1 MLNLHEDERSKP
13 TSWIPVGWMPH
24 YDPTR
29 APDRPTN
36 RGFESHPT
44 RQNEIFHACF
54 RALLSEFS
62 DCEPEAEVIPWG
74 DGINRVTV
82 FRLGGII
89 GDQQEADRATS
100 QGAVCHRCVNHDF
113 LRKLFE
119 SA

>member
-1 MLNLHEDERSKP
+1 MKTKGQNQHPGYQWDGSHITTLRLRLIVQLIKDLKL
-13 TSWIPVGWMPH
+13 
-24 YDPTR
+24 
-29 APDRPTN
+29 
-36 RGFESHPT
+36 ESNPT

-89 GDQQEADRATS
+89 GDQQELPGSRPRDKSGCRVPQVRNS
-100 QGAVCHRCVNHDF
+100 
-113 LRKLFE
+113 
-119 SA
+119 

>member
-1 MLNLHEDERSKP
+1 MLNLHEEERSKP
-13 TSWIPVGWMPH
+13 SSWIPVGWIPH
-24 YDPTR
+24 YDR
-29 APDRPTN
+29 DLAPDRPPKE
-36 RGFESHPT
+36 GFDSHPV

-62 DCEPEAEVIPWG
+62 DCEPEAEVLPWG

-100 QGAVCHRCVNHDF
+100 QGAVCHRCVKLEI
-113 LRKLFE
+113 LRNTRCF
-119 SA
+119 A

>member
-1 MLNLHEDERSKP
+1 MG
-13 TSWIPVGWMPH
+13 WIPH
-24 YDPTR
+24 YDPAL
-29 APDRPTN
+29 APERPSKD
-36 RGFESHPT
+36 GFESHPT

-89 GDQQEADRATS
+89 GDQQELPGSRPRDKSGCRVPQVRNS
-100 QGAVCHRCVNHDF
+100 
-113 LRKLFE
+113 
-119 SA
+119 

>member
-13 TSWIPVGWMPH
+13 ASWIPVGWIPH
-24 YDPTR
+24 YDPDL
-29 APDRPTN
+29 AIDRPGT
-36 RGFESHPT
+36 GVEGHQA

-62 DCEPEAEVIPWG
+62 ECEPEAEVIPWG
-74 DGINRVTV
+74 DGMNRLTV

-100 QGAVCHRCVNHDF
+100 QGAVCHRCVVNGF
-113 LRKLFE
+113 MRKIHLY
-119 SA
+119 A

>member
-1 MLNLHEDERSKP
+1 MG
-13 TSWIPVGWMPH
+13 WIPH
-24 YDPTR
+24 YDPAL
-29 APDRPTN
+29 APERPSKD
-36 RGFESHPT
+36 GFESHPT

-82 FRLGGII
+82 FRLGGPGII

-100 QGAVCHRCVNHDF
+100 QGAVCHRCVIHEY
-113 LRKLFE
+113 LRKWYV

>member
-100 QGAVCHRCVNHDF
+100 QGTVCHRCVIRCF
-113 LRKLFE
+113 VRKI
-119 SA
+119 

>member
-13 TSWIPVGWMPH
+13 SSWIPVGWIPH
-24 YDPTR
+24 YE
-29 APDRPTN
+29 PDFAKRPK
-36 RGFESHPT
+36 GGCESHPT

-62 DCEPEAEVIPWG
+62 DCKPEAEVIPWG
-74 DGINRVTV
+74 DGLNRVTV

-100 QGAVCHRCVNHDF
+100 QGTVCHRCVIRCF
-113 LRKLFE
+113 VRKMRIF
-119 SA
+119 A

>member
-1 MLNLHEDERSKP
+1 M
-13 TSWIPVGWMPH
+13 GWMPH

-36 RGFESHPT
+36 KGFESHPS

-100 QGAVCHRCVNHDF
+100 QGSVCHRCVNHDF
-113 LRKLFE
+113 LRKLFV

>member
-1 MLNLHEDERSKP
+1 MG
-13 TSWIPVGWMPH
+13 WIPH
-24 YDPTR
+24 YDRDLSPER
-29 APDRPTN
+29 PDQ
-36 RGFESHPT
+36 GFDSHPV

-62 DCEPEAEVIPWG
+62 DCEPEAEVLPWG

-100 QGAVCHRCVNHDF
+100 QGAVCHRRVKF
-113 LRKLFE
+113 EILRKTRCF
-119 SA
+119 A